1 MLRVNA
7 RALFVCTLSAII
19 AKKFKE
25 KNMIPF
31 SDEELLKP
39 VTASL
44 QKVLP
49 MLENDGG
56 GMELLGIKN
65 GKIYVR
71 LTGHC
76 HGCAA
81 STTTLKY
88 GIERQLRIDIHPELE
103 VINVPMGEEF
113 DIDRL

>member
-1 MLRVNA
+1 
-7 RALFVCTLSAII
+7 
-19 AKKFKE
+19 
-25 KNMIPF
+25 MIPF
-31 SDEELLKP
+31 TDEELLKP
-39 VTASL
+39 VSASL

-76 HGCAA
+76 PGCSA
-81 STTTLKY
+81 STTTLNY
-88 GIERQLRIDIHPELE
+88 CIERQLRTDIHPELS
-103 VINVPMGEEF
+103 VVNIPIGEEVKF
-113 DIDRL
+113 D